1 MMSNKTLRDRDL
13 GISVERKDH
22 EPQVFLIG
30 KAGTFVRLTLVQAQ
44 ATHRMLGELLPQEK
58 SLNQAPGNKRRP
70 LIKDVRD
77 KIVRQ
82 KVSKREK

>member
-1 MMSNKTLRDRDL
+1 MSNKTLRNKDL

-30 KAGTFVRLTLVQAQ
+30 KAGTFVRLTLVQAKAAYQ
-44 ATHRMLGELLPQEK
+44 MLGELLPQEK
-58 SLNQAPGNKRRP
+58 ARPPIKKQRP